1 MFDIAALR
9 HRISRTRANR
19 LRARHDHTALAA
31 SPRRVSFGET
41 IAIGLGC
48 DSRMPQP
55 KRAKLG

>member
-1 MFDIAALR
+1 MFDIVPSFR
-9 HRISRTRANR
+9 HRFS
-19 LRARHDHTALAA
+19 RARADRRRARSAQGTA
-31 SPRRVSFGET
+31 PRRVSFGET